1 MLSLDLAL
9 QTLWLSCVWNPN
21 SIDIVEISLMSPL
34 PLPALLV
41 LRLFPDHS
49 LICDPF

>member
-34 PLPALLV
+34 PALLV
-41 LRLFPDHS
+41 LRLFPGPS